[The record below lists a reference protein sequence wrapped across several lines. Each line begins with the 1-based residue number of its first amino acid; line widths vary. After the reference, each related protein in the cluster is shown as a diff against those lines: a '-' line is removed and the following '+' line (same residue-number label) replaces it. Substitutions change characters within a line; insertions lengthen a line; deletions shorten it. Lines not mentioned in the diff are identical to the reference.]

1 MIRRTGRPSTPT
13 GSASQVADY
22 PHRGD
27 VWLARLDKVRPVVI
41 LSRDPMG
48 RELNALIS
56 VYGTHTVYGVNGEVP
71 VGAEDDFDEGTVLNA
86 DNLQLVYQD
95 ELLEHV
101 GHVRVETLAAIC
113 RAVAFAIAC
122 TGGSV
127 P

>member
-1 MIRRTGRPSTPT
+1 MPIGRAR
-13 GSASQVADY
+13 GGADY

-41 LSRDPMG
+41 LTRDPMG

-56 VYGTHTVYGVNGEVP
+56 VYGTHTVYGVHSEVS
-71 VGAEDDFDEGTVLNA
+71 VGTEDDFDEGTVLNV

-95 ELLEHV
+95 ELVEHV
-101 GHVRVETLAAIC
+101 GHVRPETLAALC

-122 TGGSV
+122 PNT